1 MNRFEQ
7 IFGAAPTVIASAP
20 GRVNLLGEHTDYN
33 DGYVLPIATAQR
45 TSVAL
50 RPNDGETFV
59 VHAENLGRTARFGR
73 GAPPEDQFARYVFG
87 CIQGVEALGTR
98 VPCLDIAVD
107 SQVPM
112 GIGLS
117 SSAALEVAVLRA
129 LRKLLALEF
138 DDVRLAQL
146 AQRAEIDYAG
156 VNCGIMDQ
164 LACSLADTS
173 HMLFLDTRTLARRL
187 IPLPADAEL
196 LVVDSGLSRS
206 LAASAYNVR
215 RAECEHAA
223 RLLGVRALRDV
234 IDPIRVD
241 TLPAPLD
248 RRARHVVSE
257 NARVLRAAQGVDAV
271 EFGRLMNASHA
282 SLRDD
287 YAVSVAPL
295 DHLVALLQGQSQVF
309 GARLTGAGFGGACVA
324 LCQAGTA
331 ELVGRTAIEEYRQAG
346 HTGRVVVPM
355 PT

>member
-7 IFGAAPTVIASAP
+7 IFGAPPAVTASAP

-33 DGYVLPIATAQR
+33 DGYVLPTAIAQR

-50 RPNDGETFV
+50 RPNGGERFV
-59 VHAENLGRTARFGR
+59 LHAENLASHGEVHSA
-73 GAPPEDQFARYVFG
+73 APPPDQFARYVFG
-87 CIQGVEALGTR
+87 CIAAGGGTWRAGALPGHRGRLPGADGDRPVVERRARGGR
-98 VPCLDIAVD
+98 AARIAH
-107 SQVPM
+107 
-112 GIGLS
+112 
-117 SSAALEVAVLRA
+117 AARP
-129 LRKLLALEF
+129 KF

-187 IPLPADAEL
+187 IPLPAGAEL

-206 LAASAYNVR
+206 LGASAYNER

-223 RLLGVRALRDV
+223 RLLGVPALRDV

-257 NARVLRAAQGVDAV
+257 NARVLLAAQGV
-271 EFGRLMNASHA
+271 MPS
-282 SLRDD
+282 S
-287 YAVSVAPL
+287 S
-295 DHLVALLQGQSQVF
+295 
-309 GARLTGAGFGGACVA
+309 AG
-324 LCQAGTA
+324 
-331 ELVGRTAIEEYRQAG
+331 
-346 HTGRVVVPM
+346 
-355 PT
+355 